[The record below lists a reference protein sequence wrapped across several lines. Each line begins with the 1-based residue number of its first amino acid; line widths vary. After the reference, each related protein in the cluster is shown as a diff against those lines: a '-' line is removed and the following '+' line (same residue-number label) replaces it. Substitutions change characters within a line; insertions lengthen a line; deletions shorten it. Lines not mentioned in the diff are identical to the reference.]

1 MRTEFKIAIVLAFV
15 AIAVILFWNAYRQR
29 GMDTIPIDKTA
40 MDSSG
45 GADFALKRDA
55 QRPAQP
61 AADTHAAGRTQPSNR
76 APAPGGAPSEHD
88 SARPAAPAQTPPV
101 VTAPQR
107 PALRDSATQPA
118 DASTAQPT
126 TAPVRR
132 EFASA
137 SPATRP
143 APSFSSPAVETAPP
157 ARRDTQQPTETTPP
171 RETAPAARPN
181 ATSARLEA
189 RPADAAPRQ
198 YTIQE
203 GDTLIAIAAEQYGD
217 AAMWRRIKEANPG
230 LEETRLLV
238 GKAIVLPPKES
249 AARPA
254 AAPAE
259 KPAAAVSREP
269 DSARRAATEPAARN
283 GKPRAGSATY
293 VVGKGDSLIQIARN
307 VLKDGNRWR
316 EIWELN
322 RDKLRSPDHIEEGM
336 ELKLPEPR

>member
-45 GADFALKRDA
+45 GADFALKRDT

-61 AADTHAAGRTQPSNR
+61 AADTHAAGRTQQATPSNR
-76 APAPGGAPSEHD
+76 TAGGAAAERD

-101 VTAPQR
+101 LTAPQR
-107 PALRDSATQPA
+107 PALREPVTQPA
-118 DASTAQPT
+118 DATAAPT
-126 TAPVRR
+126 TSAPARR
-132 EFASA
+132 EFV
-137 SPATRP
+137 PATPTTRP
-143 APSFSSPAVETAPP
+143 APASPPLAVETAPP
-157 ARRDTQQPTETTPP
+157 ARRDMPPPAESVAPRTQAP
-171 RETAPAARPN
+171 REVRPDARP
-181 ATSARLEA
+181 T
-189 RPADAAPRQ
+189 PASPRQ

-217 AAMWRRIKEANPG
+217 AAMWRKIKDANPG

-238 GKAIVLPPKES
+238 GKAIVLPPRDS
-249 AARPA
+249 GARPA
-254 AAPAE
+254 PAPAE
-259 KPAAAVSREP
+259 KPAAAVSREQ

-283 GKPRAGSATY
+283 GKPRAGAATY

-307 VLKDGNRWR
+307 VLKDANRWR

>member
-29 GMDTIPIDKTA
+29 DMDTIPIDKTA

-45 GADFALKRDA
+45 GADFALKRDT

-61 AADTHAAGRTQPSNR
+61 AADTHAAGRTQQVTPSNR
-76 APAPGGAPSEHD
+76 TAGGAAAERD
-88 SARPAAPAQTPPV
+88 SARPAAPAQTPPIL
-101 VTAPQR
+101 TAPQR
-107 PALRDSATQPA
+107 PALREPVTQPA
-118 DASTAQPT
+118 VATAAPT
-126 TAPVRR
+126 TSAPAQR
-132 EFASA
+132 EFVPATPTTRPVPA
-137 SPATRP
+137 SPP
-143 APSFSSPAVETAPP
+143 LAVETAPP
-157 ARRDTQQPTETTPP
+157 ARRDIPPPAESVAPRTPAP
-171 RETAPAARPN
+171 REVRPD
-181 ATSARLEA
+181 A
-189 RPADAAPRQ
+189 RPADASPRQ

-217 AAMWRRIKEANPG
+217 AAMWRKIKDANPG

-238 GKAIVLPPKES
+238 GKTIVLPPKETG
-249 AARPA
+249 ARPA
-254 AAPAE
+254 VASSVG
-259 KPAAAVSREP
+259 KPADVSTR
-269 DSARRAATEPAARN
+269 DRDNARRTATEPAARN
-283 GKPRAGSATY
+283 GKPRAGAATY

-307 VLKDGNRWR
+307 VLKDANRWR